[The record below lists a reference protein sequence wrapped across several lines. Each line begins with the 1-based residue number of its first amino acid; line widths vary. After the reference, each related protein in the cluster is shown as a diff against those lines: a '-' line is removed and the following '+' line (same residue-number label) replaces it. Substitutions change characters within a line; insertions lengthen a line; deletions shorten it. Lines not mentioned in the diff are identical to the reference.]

1 MRPLFRFLASL
12 RTAIVLI
19 GLLSLMS
26 MVGTLV
32 PQGREAAEYLIAYP
46 RIGQIML
53 DLGFDDLY
61 RGWLF
66 NLLLGL
72 LAASSIVCTV
82 TRLKLTRAKL
92 FRRLALAQPAEI
104 ASMQAGM
111 TWPPESPLPD
121 TTGWQQKHFEDGTTL
136 QLNVRGRASLVGGLL
151 IHVGFVAILAG
162 GMWGAMAG
170 AEMAI
175 FGMEGETAA
184 VPPVA
189 VLRAAAAAD
198 RMSRQARA
206 IQMRNPHDPRL
217 EKIRRD
223 VEAGA
228 AAYQEGMLNPACRV
242 KFEHLWVEYHDTT
255 PDEPPSVKSW
265 NSQITVSGAGH
276 EPASDV
282 ARVNQPFSWGEFS
295 FYQADW
301 KKKYRKV
308 TLAVMRPGTTGPDA
322 TVATLT
328 LEIGKPFKPD
338 WSGNSFVLMEFLPD
352 FRIMDERVVS
362 VSDEL
367 RNPAGHIIAYGADGK
382 AVGRGWAF
390 LPEMS
395 ELSGHANTLPYRFE
409 VLSADPVYESG
420 LRVTHDPGVP
430 VVWAGCLLMTL
441 GLCLTFYI
449 GYYETWL
456 LRRPDGSTWL
466 AVAGNRPPVM
476 LKKLLENITA
486 ISAPPSMPVA
496 EDRSPEERA

>member
-12 RTAIVLI
+12 RTAICLI
-19 GLLSLMS
+19 GLLSLIS

-61 RGWLF
+61 HGTLF

-72 LAASSIVCTV
+72 LAASSVVCTV

-104 ASMQAGM
+104 ASMQTGVA
-111 TWPPESPLPD
+111 WSPEKPLPD
-121 TTGWQQKHFEDGTTL
+121 TTAWEQKHLDDGTTL

-162 GMWGAMAG
+162 GMWGAISG

-175 FGMEGETAA
+175 FGMEGETAV
-184 VPPVA
+184 VPSVD
-189 VLRAAAAAD
+189 VLRAAASAD

-206 IQMRNPHDPRL
+206 IQMRNPQDPRL
-217 EKIRRD
+217 ETIKRD
-223 VEAGA
+223 VDAGA
-228 AAYQEGMLNPACRV
+228 AAFQAGLLNPACRV
-242 KFEHLWVEYHDTT
+242 KFEQLWVEYHDAT
-255 PDEPPSVKSW
+255 PDEAPSVKSW
-265 NSQITVSGAGH
+265 NSRITVSGAGH
-276 EPASDV
+276 EPASGV
-282 ARVNQPFSWGEFS
+282 ARVNQPFSWGEYT

-308 TLAVMRPGTTGPDA
+308 SLAAMRPGATGPDA
-322 TVATLT
+322 TVATFT
-328 LEIGKPFKPD
+328 LEIGKPFKPG
-338 WSGNSFVLMEFLPD
+338 WSNNTFVLIEFLPD
-352 FRIMDERVVS
+352 FRIMGERVVS

-367 RNPAGHIIAYGADGK
+367 RNPAGHVVAYGADGK
-382 AVGRGWAF
+382 VAGRGWAF

-409 VLSADPVYESG
+409 VLSAEPVYESG
-420 LRVTHDPGVP
+420 LRVAHDPGVP

-449 GYYETWL
+449 GYYEVWL
-456 LRRPDGSTWL
+456 LRRSDGSAWL
-466 AVAGNRPPVM
+466 AVSGNRPAVM
-476 LKKLLENITA
+476 LKALLEEITA
-486 ISAPPSMPVA
+486 APAPSAP
-496 EDRSPEERA
+496 DGRSPEERA